1 MAAPTVSLSI
11 EGANDALDGLT
22 ANLNSG
28 NLKLYTGSAPAT
40 PDDAATG
47 TLLATL
53 TLNATAFGAAASR
66 VATANA
72 VTSGVAVT
80 SGTAGYGRMTKSGGS
95 TGVVD
100 GVAGGSQRMTA
111 SSSSGLLL
119 TTLTAHGRADTTPVQ
134 VFVESGGV
142 LPTGLSANTT
152 YYVRDSA
159 STTFKLAL
167 TSGGAAI
174 AYTDAGTAP
183 FRVKDAA
190 TVFAL
195 ATKDGAVAEGVTAS
209 VESLTLRM

>member
-1 MAAPTVSLSI
+1 MAAPSVALSA
-11 EGANDALDGLT
+11 EAKNEALDAIT
-22 ANLNSG
+22 ANVNSG
-28 NLKLYTGSAPAT
+28 RLKLYSGSPPAD
-40 PDDAATG
+40 PDTAASG

-53 TLNATAFGAAASR
+53 TLNATAFAAASSG

-80 SGTAGYGRMTKSGGS
+80 SGTAGYGRLTKSDTT
-95 TGVVD
+95 TGVID

-142 LPTGLSANTT
+142 LPTGLAANTT

-159 STTFKLAL
+159 STTFRLAL
-167 TSGGAAI
+167 TSGGSAI
-174 AYTDAGTAP
+174 AYTDTGTAP

-209 VESLTLRM
+209 VESMTLRM